1 MSRTHSKVVRT
12 RHTIVKDQKLIIE
25 TKGTQTMSKQDKF
38 LVTVDSESREVVRV
52 EQMGEAGELTEVSSS
67 TFADSG
73 STVAAASADAT
84 PNYAINI
91 YMGSGETPKI
101 TTATQAAGASDEP
114 PMIVPSPGIVPS
126 AGSLSSSAS
135 AAEEVQS

>member
-1 MSRTHSKVVRT
+1 
-12 RHTIVKDQKLIIE
+12 
-25 TKGTQTMSKQDKF
+25 MSKQDKF
-38 LVTVDSESREVVRV
+38 LVTVESDSREIVRV

-67 TFADSG
+67 TFTDLG
-73 STVAAASADAT
+73 STVATASADT
-84 PNYAINI
+84 PNHYAINI

-101 TTATQAAGASDEP
+101 ATSTQGVGASDEP

-135 AAEEVQS
+135 ETEEAQS